1 MGTLAALRS
10 LDRRAKTSFIAAFL
24 GWTLDAFDFFIVT
37 FVVTKIASDFHR
49 SIPEI
54 VLAITLTLAA
64 RPFGAILF
72 GALGDTFGRRVPLMI
87 DIALFSLLELA
98 TAFSPNYTVF
108 LILRVLFGV
117 AMGGEW
123 GLGAAL
129 AMESLPTK
137 TRGILSGLLQEGY
150 MVGYL
155 LAAVANFVVF
165 TWTPWGWRALFIIGV
180 LPAILLFFIRRHVEE
195 SPTWAATSKHSD
207 IANRRGIATV
217 RSLPLMLYA
226 VLFMTAF
233 NFMSHG
239 TQDLY
244 ATFLQKQHGFSP
256 SVVSFLAIV
265 AAIGAILGGIAFGAL
280 SQRVGRRIGIIIAAL
295 LGVAAI
301 PLWAF
306 AGGIPALAAGA
317 FAMQFAVQGAWG
329 IVPAH
334 LNEISPPLLRG
345 YFPGTVYQLG
355 NLLSAGAA
363 QIEATIAATSFALP
377 GGGADYAR
385 ALAAI
390 AIVVLAAVVVLAAIG
405 FAVTPE
411 RRDEALE

>member
-1 MGTLAALRS
+1 MSTLAAIRS

-37 FVVTKIASDFHR
+37 FVVAKIASDFHR
-49 SIPEI
+49 SIPDI
-54 VLAITLTLAA
+54 ALAITLTLAA
-64 RPFGAILF
+64 RPFGAMLF
-72 GALGDTFGRRVPLMI
+72 GALGDALGRRLPLMI
-87 DIALFSLLELA
+87 DIALFSVLEFA

-129 AMESLPTK
+129 SMESLPAK

-155 LAAVANFVVF
+155 LAAVANFIVF

-195 SPTWAATSKHSD
+195 SPSWKPSAQRRDAGARPGLATLR
-207 IANRRGIATV
+207 A
-217 RSLPLMLYA
+217 LPLLLYA
-226 VLFMTAF
+226 ILFMTAF

-256 SVVSFLAIV
+256 GVVSFLAIV
-265 AAIGAILGGIAFGAL
+265 AAVGAIVGGIAFGAL
-280 SQRVGRRIGIIIAAL
+280 SQRVGRRVGIIVAAV
-295 LGVAAI
+295 LGIAAI

-306 AGGIPALAAGA
+306 SGSVAALAVGA

-329 IVPAH
+329 IIPAH
-334 LNEISPPLLRG
+334 LNEISPPLSRG
-345 YFPGTVYQLG
+345 FFPGTVYQIG

-390 AIVVLAAVVVLAAIG
+390 AVVVLAAVALLAATG
-405 FAVTPE
+405 FIVTPE
-411 RRDEALE
+411 HRDRVLE

>member
-1 MGTLAALRS
+1 MSTLAAIRS
-10 LDRRAKTSFIAAFL
+10 LDRRAKTSFVAAFL

-37 FVVTKIASDFHR
+37 FVVTKIATDFHR
-49 SIPEI
+49 SIPDI

-64 RPFGAILF
+64 RPFGAMLF
-72 GALGDTFGRRVPLMI
+72 GAIGDALGRRLPLMI
-87 DIALFSLLELA
+87 DIALFSAIEFA
-98 TAFSPNYTVF
+98 TAFSPNYTIF
-108 LILRVLFGV
+108 LLLRVLFGI

-129 AMESLPTK
+129 AMESLPPK

-155 LAAVANFVVF
+155 LAAVANFIVF

-180 LPAILLFFIRRHVEE
+180 LPAVLLFFIRRHVEE
-195 SPTWAATSKHSD
+195 SPTWAAASKRPD
-207 IANRRGIATV
+207 IVNNRGIATV
-217 RSLPLMLYA
+217 NSLPLMLYA
-226 VLFMTAF
+226 TLFMTAF

-256 SVVSFLAIV
+256 GVVSFLAIV
-265 AAIGAILGGIAFGAL
+265 AALGAIVGGIAFGAL
-280 SQRVGRRIGIIIAAL
+280 SQRLGRRVGII
-295 LGVAAI
+295 VAAVLGIAVI

-306 AGGIPALAAGA
+306 SGGIPALAAGA

-345 YFPGTVYQLG
+345 FFPGTVYQIG

-390 AIVVLAAVVVLAAIG
+390 AVVVLAAVALLAAIG
-405 FAVTPE
+405 FIVTPE
-411 RRDEALE
+411 RRDELLE

>member
-1 MGTLAALRS
+1 VSALAAIRS
-10 LDRRAKTSFIAAFL
+10 LDKRAKTSFVAAFL

-37 FVVTKIASDFHR
+37 FVVTKIATDFHR
-49 SIPEI
+49 SIPDI

-64 RPFGAILF
+64 RPFGAVLF
-72 GALGDTFGRRVPLMI
+72 GALADALGRRLPLMI
-87 DIALFSLLELA
+87 DIALFSVLEFA

-137 TRGILSGLLQEGY
+137 TRGILSGVLQEGY

-155 LAAVANFVVF
+155 LAAIANFVVF

-195 SPTWAATSKHSD
+195 SPTWVAAAQRSD
-207 IANRRGIATV
+207 IAARREFATV
-217 RSLPLMLYA
+217 KHLPLMLYA

-256 SVVSFLAIV
+256 GMVSFLAIV
-265 AAIGAILGGIAFGAL
+265 AAIGAILGGIVFGAL
-280 SQRVGRRIGIIIAAL
+280 SQHVGRRFGIIIAAVA
-295 LGVAAI
+295 GIAAI

-306 AGGIPALAAGA
+306 AGSIPALAIGA

-345 YFPGTVYQLG
+345 FFPGTVYQIG

-377 GGGADYAR
+377 SGGADYAR

-390 AIVVLAAVVVLAAIG
+390 AVVVLAAVALLAAIG
-405 FAVTPE
+405 FIVTPE
-411 RRDEALE
+411 RRNEALE

>member
-1 MGTLAALRS
+1 MSTLAAIRS

-37 FVVTKIASDFHR
+37 FIVAKIAVDFHR
-49 SIPEI
+49 SIPDI

-64 RPFGAILF
+64 RPFGAVLF
-72 GALGDTFGRRVPLMI
+72 GAIGDAVGRRLPLMI
-87 DIALFSLLELA
+87 DIALFSVLEFA
-98 TAFSPNYTVF
+98 TAFSPNYTIF

-165 TWTPWGWRALFIIGV
+165 TYTPWGWRALFIIGV
-180 LPAILLFFIRRHVEE
+180 LPALLLFFIRRHVEE
-195 SPTWAATSKHSD
+195 SPGWKTAAD
-207 IANRRGIATV
+207 RRADRKQPAVALLRT
-217 RSLPLMLYA
+217 LPLMLYA
-226 VLFMTAF
+226 ALFMTAF

-256 SVVSFLAIV
+256 TVVSFLAIV
-265 AAIGAILGGIAFGAL
+265 AAIGAIVGGIAFGAL
-280 SQRVGRRIGIIIAAL
+280 SQRMGRRFGIIVAAL
-295 LGVAAI
+295 LGIAVI

-306 AGGIPALAAGA
+306 SGSIAALAAGA

-334 LNEISPPLLRG
+334 LNEISPPHLRG
-345 YFPGTVYQLG
+345 SFPGTVYQIG

-377 GGGADYAR
+377 GGGADYAK

-390 AIVVLAAVVVLAAIG
+390 AIVVLAAVALFAGIG
-405 FAVTPE
+405 FFVTPE
-411 RRDEALE
+411 HRNEVLE

>member
-1 MGTLAALRS
+1 MSTLAAIRS

-37 FVVTKIASDFHR
+37 FIITKIAVDFHR
-49 SIPEI
+49 SIPDI

-72 GALGDTFGRRVPLMI
+72 GAIGDAVGRRLPLMI
-87 DIALFSLLELA
+87 DIALFSLLEFA
-98 TAFSPNYTVF
+98 TAFSPNYTIF
-108 LILRVLFGV
+108 LLLRVLFGV

-129 AMESLPTK
+129 TMESLPTK

-165 TWTPWGWRALFIIGV
+165 TYTPWGWRALFIIGV
-180 LPAILLFFIRRHVEE
+180 LPALLLFFIRRHVEE
-195 SPTWAATSKHSD
+195 SPGWKAAAHRP
-207 IANRRGIATV
+207 ANRMTPDAAFIRA
-217 RSLPLMLYA
+217 LPLMLYA

-256 SVVSFLAIV
+256 EIVSFLAIV
-265 AAIGAILGGIAFGAL
+265 AAIGAIVGGIAFGAL
-280 SQRVGRRIGIIIAAL
+280 SQRMGRRFAMIVAVIFGIA
-295 LGVAAI
+295 VI

-306 AGGIPALAAGA
+306 SGSVAALAAGA

-329 IVPAH
+329 VVPAH
-334 LNEISPPLLRG
+334 LNEISPPHMRG
-345 YFPGTVYQLG
+345 SFPGTVYQIG

-377 GGGADYAR
+377 GGGADYAH

-390 AIVVLAAVVVLAAIG
+390 AVVVLAAVGLLAGIG
-405 FAVTPE
+405 FFVTPE
-411 RRDEALE
+411 RRDEILE

>member
-1 MGTLAALRS
+1 MGTLAAIRS

-37 FVVTKIASDFHR
+37 FVVTKIATDFHR

-64 RPFGAILF
+64 RPFGAIFF
-72 GALGDTFGRRVPLMI
+72 GALGDAVGRRLPLMI
-87 DIALFSLLELA
+87 DIALFSLIEFA
-98 TAFSPNYTVF
+98 TAFSPNYAVF
-108 LILRVLFGV
+108 LILRILFGV

-129 AMESLPTK
+129 TMESLPTK

-195 SPTWAATSKHSD
+195 SPTWSAASKRPD
-207 IANRRGIATV
+207 IVNSRGIATV
-217 RSLPLMLYA
+217 KSLPLMFYA

-280 SQRVGRRIGIIIAAL
+280 SQRVGRRVGIIVAAL

-301 PLWAF
+301 PLWAY
-306 AGGIPALAAGA
+306 AGSIPALATGA

-329 IVPAH
+329 IIPAH

-345 YFPGTVYQLG
+345 SFPGTVYQMG

-390 AIVVLAAVVVLAAIG
+390 ATVVLVAVAALAAFG
-405 FAVTPE
+405 FLVTPE
-411 RRDEALE
+411 RRDEALD

>member
-1 MGTLAALRS
+1 MSTLAAIRS

-37 FVVTKIASDFHR
+37 FVVAKIALDFHR
-49 SIPEI
+49 SIPDI

-64 RPFGAILF
+64 RPFGAMLF
-72 GALGDTFGRRVPLMI
+72 GALGDALGRRLPLMI
-87 DIALFSLLELA
+87 DIALFSLLEFA

-129 AMESLPTK
+129 AMESLPAK

-155 LAAVANFVVF
+155 LAAVANFIVF

-195 SPTWAATSKHSD
+195 SPSWKTSAQRRDAVARPGLATL
-207 IANRRGIATV
+207 RT
-217 RSLPLMLYA
+217 LPLLLYA
-226 VLFMTAF
+226 ILFMTAF

-256 SVVSFLAIV
+256 GVVSFLAIV
-265 AAIGAILGGIAFGAL
+265 AAIGAIVGGIAFGAL
-280 SQRVGRRIGIIIAAL
+280 SQRVGRRVGIIVAAV
-295 LGVAAI
+295 LGIAAI

-306 AGGIPALAAGA
+306 SGSVAALAVGA

-329 IVPAH
+329 IIPAH
-334 LNEISPPLLRG
+334 LNEISPPLSRG
-345 YFPGTVYQLG
+345 FFPGTVYQIG

-363 QIEATIAATSFALP
+363 QIEASVAATSFALP

-390 AIVVLAAVVVLAAIG
+390 AVVVLVAVALLAATG
-405 FAVTPE
+405 FIVTPE
-411 RRDEALE
+411 RRDRVLE